1 MEHKCLYCNKIFA
14 NKYTLQNH
22 IDTAKICMKNRNDV
36 NIKFQCKICQKN
48 LASKQSMI
56 NHFEKCKI
64 KKEREI
70 EEMER
75 EKNRKIEENE
85 KKERELEE
93 KREQEEK
100 KIREEKE
107 RQEKKIREKK
117 ERQEK
122 IENYEKYKSE
132 NKMLKEEII
141 RIEKDNKKYLDLII
155 KNYETQNEGL
165 QKQIKDLHDH
175 IERLETKAIN
185 KPTIIKPTINHNKIS
200 NVINNLIPLT
210 NDYIKEQVNYLT
222 LEHVKNGVNGY
233 VQYALDYPLK
243 DRIICTDYSRR
254 KIKYKDEEGNVIDD
268 PEMIKISQKLFEAIK
283 DQNSYLVD
291 EYIKELHYKY
301 KIIAF
306 EPNNEMDDNTSVDY
320 ERSLNIL
327 SKELF
332 KLNNQK
338 REIIEISEGSK
349 NDTYHEFVKDICGK
363 IIK

>member
-1 MEHKCLYCNKIFA
+1 M
-14 NKYTLQNH
+14 T
-22 IDTAKICMKNRNDV
+22 
-36 NIKFQCKICQKN
+36 
-48 LASKQSMI
+48 
-56 NHFEKCKI
+56 NHFSKCKI
-64 KKEREI
+64 KKEKEI
-70 EEMER
+70 EEKYREEIRIKEEIEERER
-75 EKNRKIEENE
+75 EKNRKREENE
-85 KKERELEE
+85 KKEREREE
-93 KREQEEK
+93 KKEREREEKMEQEEK
-100 KIREEKE
+100 KRRRERELEEKE
-107 RQEKKIREKK
+107 LREER

-132 NKMLKEEII
+132 NKMLKEQII
-141 RIEKDNKKYLDLII
+141 KIEKDNKKYLDLII
-155 KNYETQNEGL
+155 KNYERQNEGL
-165 QKQIKDLHDH
+165 QKQIKDLQEH

-185 KPTIIKPTINHNKIS
+185 KPTIIKPTINNNKI
-200 NVINNLIPLT
+200 NNIVNNLIPLT
-210 NDYIKEQVNYLT
+210 NEYIKEQANYLT
-222 LEHVKNGVNGY
+222 LDHVKNGVNGY
-233 VQYALDYPLK
+233 VQYALEYPLK
-243 DRIICTDYSRR
+243 NRIICTDYSRR

-291 EYIKELHYKY
+291 EYIKELHDKY
-301 KIIAF
+301 KIIAL
-306 EPNNEMDDNTSVDY
+306 EPNHEMEENTSDDY

>member
-1 MEHKCLYCNKIFA
+1 MEHKCFYCNKIFA

-22 IDTAKICMKNRNDV
+22 IETAKICLKNRNEVD
-36 NIKFQCKICQKN
+36 NIKFQCKICLKN

-56 NHFEKCKI
+56 NHIEKCKI

-70 EEMER
+70 EEKYREEKENRER
-75 EKNRKIEENE
+75 EENRR
-85 KKERELEE
+85 KERELEE
-93 KREQEEK
+93 KKRKREKELEEK
-100 KIREEKE
+100 KIREEREQEEKEKRKKKEQEEKELREEKE
-107 RQEKKIREKK
+107 REEKKIRE
-117 ERQEK
+117 ERDRQEK
-122 IENYEKYKSE
+122 IENYE
-132 NKMLKEEII
+132 
-141 RIEKDNKKYLDLII
+141 R
-155 KNYETQNEGL
+155 
-165 QKQIKDLHDH
+165 QIKDLQEH

-185 KPTIIKPTINHNKIS
+185 KPTIIKPTINNNKI
-200 NVINNLIPLT
+200 NNIVNNLIPLT
-210 NDYIKEQVNYLT
+210 NEYIKEQANYLT
-222 LEHVKNGVNGY
+222 LDHVKNGVNGY

-243 DRIICTDYSRR
+243 NRIICTDYSRR

-283 DQNSYLVD
+283 DQNAYLVD
-291 EYIKELHYKY
+291 EYIKELHDKY
-301 KIIAF
+301 KIIAL
-306 EPNNEMDDNTSVDY
+306 EPNHEMEENTSDDY

>member
-1 MEHKCLYCNKIFA
+1 MEYKCFYCNKIFA

-22 IDTAKICMKNRNDV
+22 IDTAKICLKNRNDTA
-36 NIKFQCKICQKN
+36 NIKFQCKICLKN

-64 KKEREI
+64 KKEKETEEKYKEENRIREKI
-70 EEMER
+70 EERER
-75 EKNRKIEENE
+75 EKIE
-85 KKERELEE
+85 
-93 KREQEEK
+93 
-100 KIREEKE
+100 REEKE
-107 RQEKKIREKK
+107 KRIK
-117 ERQEK
+117 ER
-122 IENYEKYKSE
+122 IENSEKYENE
-132 NKMLKEEII
+132 NKILKE
-141 RIEKDNKKYLDLII
+141 II
-155 KNYETQNEGL
+155 KNYE
-165 QKQIKDLHDH
+165 KQIKDLQDH

-185 KPTIIKPTINHNKIS
+185 KPTINNNKI
-200 NVINNLIPLT
+200 NNIVNNLIPLT
-210 NDYIKEQVNYLT
+210 NEYIKEQANYLT
-222 LEHVKNGVNGY
+222 LDHVKNGVNGY
-233 VQYALDYPLK
+233 VQYALEYPLK
-243 DRIICTDYSRR
+243 NRIICTDYSRR

-291 EYIKELHYKY
+291 EYIKELHDKY
-301 KIIAF
+301 KIIAL
-306 EPNNEMDDNTSVDY
+306 EPNHEMEENTSDDY